1 MSLGLPLIAV
11 ALLVSPDDP
20 VLKAPGDQIPIEVKA
35 MLDAALASGN
45 ENDVNTL
52 VKYVQQVKMPSAD
65 RVARLAQAWKNDR
78 AATAL
83 KRLEDADFLALVK
96 GRFELGGFTTSG
108 NSQDRGVTGR
118 LEVKREGLNWRHKLL
133 LQADYQE
140 SFGRTSRERYLAAYE
155 PNFKVDDR
163 LYAYGA
169 TQYESDRF
177 LGYINRYS
185 ASSGA
190 GYSAIR
196 RTGMRLDL
204 ELGPAYRRTD
214 YTDET
219 SDSNLAARGS
229 VAFEWKFSPR
239 IELRQNASA
248 YLQNANST
256 ISSNTALNAKVLGPL
271 SAQFSYVV
279 QYESMPPAGRVDT
292 DTTSR
297 ASLVYEF

>member
-1 MSLGLPLIAV
+1 MSQGLPLIAI

-20 VLKAPGDQIPIEVKA
+20 VLKAPGDQIPVEVKA
-35 MLDAALASGN
+35 MLDAAIASGN
-45 ENDVNTL
+45 EGEVNTL
-52 VKYVQQVKMPSAD
+52 VKYVQQVKMPSSD

-78 AATAL
+78 AASAQ
-83 KRLEDADFLALVK
+83 KRMQEADFLTLVK
-96 GRFELGGFTTSG
+96 GRVELGGFTTSG
-108 NSQDRGVTGR
+108 NTSNSGVTGR
-118 LEVKREGLNWRHKLL
+118 VEVKREGLNWRHKLL

-140 SFGRTSRERYLAAYE
+140 SFGLTSRERYVASYE
-155 PNFKVDDR
+155 PNYKVDDR
-163 LYAYGA
+163 LYVYGA

-204 ELGPAYRRTD
+204 ELGPAYRYTD
-214 YTDET
+214 YTDDT
-219 SDSNLAARGS
+219 SESNVAARGS
-229 VAFEWKFSPR
+229 LAFEWKVSPR

-248 YLQNANST
+248 YLQSANST

-271 SAQFSYVV
+271 SAQLSYIV
-279 QYESMPPAGRVDT
+279 QYESMPPVGRVDT